1 MQTITAWYDQEQT
14 ASCVFSCYPIVT
26 LKKKKKIMAS
36 AKENAVR

>member
-26 LKKKKKIMAS
+26 LKKKKIIAS